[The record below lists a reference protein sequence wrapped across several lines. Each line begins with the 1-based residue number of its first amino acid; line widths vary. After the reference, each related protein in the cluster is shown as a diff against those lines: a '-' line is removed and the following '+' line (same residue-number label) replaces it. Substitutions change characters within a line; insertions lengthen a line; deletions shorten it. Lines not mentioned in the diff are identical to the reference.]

1 MGRLLMQVVIVV
13 CALVIFDVFL
23 FFLISVG
30 KEQISQDQQIN
41 SGQAFAPWPRS
52 CPTFCKYV
60 VV

>member
-1 MGRLLMQVVIVV
+1 MQIVIVI

-30 KEQISQDQQIN
+30 KEQISQDQQIS
-41 SGQAFAPWPRS
+41 SGQALAPWPRS